1 MRNLISR
8 KPIALLISIW
18 EIQRSTGVNGRMSEI
33 RVVTPHEGPYGK
45 RAVLPPYFM
54 HRFV

>member
-18 EIQRSTGVNGRMSEI
+18 EIQRIAGVNGRMSEI